1 VSATGTDGGWLEAL
15 VRQRERGVPATLVS
29 VVSTKGSVPRGAGT
43 RMVVTADAVEGT
55 IGGGHLEFSAIDIA
69 RAMLSTTSAPPAE
82 LRRFPLGAS
91 LGQCCGGLVNLLFEP
106 IDADAAWVDVL
117 ASLRRQ
123 RVAAVVA
130 TPAERAT
137 PGRLLVTSEHTIGS
151 IGDPALD
158 ARVVAAARSLLADD
172 GPARLARFDAG
183 AGEPGAMVFLDPL
196 RDSDL
201 EIVLFGAGH
210 VARALVGVLAG
221 IGCRVTWIDERESE
235 FPDVVPAN
243 VNLVVTDTPESEVAA
258 ASNDA
263 YFLVMTHSHSI
274 DQALAEAILRRGGFA
289 YFGLIGSQS
298 KRRQFER
305 RMAERG
311 IPAERFGDMT
321 CPIGVPGIAGKEPV
335 TIAIAV
341 VAELLQVR
349 ERRANQ
355 RRLGN
360 LAASR

>member
-1 VSATGTDGGWLEAL
+1 MSATGTDDGWLEVL

-69 RAMLSTTSAPPAE
+69 RAMLSTSAPPAE

-130 TPAERAT
+130 TPAERAA
-137 PGRLLVTSEHTIGS
+137 PGRLLVTSDHAIGS
-151 IGDPALD
+151 IGDSALD

-183 AGEPGAMVFLDPL
+183 AGEPGTVVFLDPL
-196 RDSDL
+196 RDSDF

-235 FPDVVPAN
+235 FPTVVPAN
-243 VNLVVTDTPESEVAA
+243 VKLVVTDTPESEVAA
-258 ASNDA
+258 ASDDA

-321 CPIGVPGIAGKEPV
+321 CPIGVAGIAGKEPA

-341 VAELLQVR
+341 AAELLQVR

-355 RRLGN
+355 RGLGS